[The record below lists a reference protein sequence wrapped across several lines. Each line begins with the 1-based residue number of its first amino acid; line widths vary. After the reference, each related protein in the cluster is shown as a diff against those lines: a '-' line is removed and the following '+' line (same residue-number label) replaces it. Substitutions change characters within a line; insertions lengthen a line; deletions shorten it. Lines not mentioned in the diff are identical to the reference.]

1 MNKSR
6 LSVFLIIGLLCT
18 NLMLVFFLFFRGPHH
33 PNPKQKIIKCLNF
46 DKDQVSKYE
55 KLVHLH
61 RDEVIK
67 MDKEI
72 FNLKQKLYATLASQE
87 NPIML
92 DSLSTEIGKIQKE
105 IELLH
110 YQHFE
115 DIKKICTKEQIPVF
129 NELTKEFG
137 RMFSRKPPKKR

>member
-1 MNKSR
+1 
-6 LSVFLIIGLLCT
+6 
-18 NLMLVFFLFFRGPHH
+18 MLVFFLFFRGPHH